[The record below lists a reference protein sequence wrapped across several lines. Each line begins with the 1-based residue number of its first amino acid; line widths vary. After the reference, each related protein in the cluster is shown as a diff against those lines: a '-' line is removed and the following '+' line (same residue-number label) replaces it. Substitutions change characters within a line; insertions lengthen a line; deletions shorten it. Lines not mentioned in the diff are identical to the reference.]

1 MERADLLERPAGEA
15 FALYS
20 ARVCLPLED
29 GRHEVAAATVEV
41 GADGRIAAVTRGR
54 HAGHACFVEVP

>member
-29 GRHEVAAATVEV
+29 GRHEVAAA
-41 GADGRIAAVTRGR
+41 
-54 HAGHACFVEVP
+54 